1 MTTVTFYP
9 DRLPLFSRLTDSV
22 VIARRGLLGTFR
34 TPQAAVPALISP
46 ILFLVLFRFVFG
58 GAIHIPGLT
67 YVDYLVPAMLIQNI
81 VFGGMNSATG
91 LALDARDGIL
101 DRFRSLPT
109 PRSAAITG
117 RGLSDLALQLV
128 AHLLTIVAGIAIGFR
143 LHVGPGSCL
152 AALGLLL
159 LIGASLFWVFAAM
172 GLATRNPQTVQSMTP
187 PFFLFLFVSS
197 AFIPVSTL
205 PIWLQGFASNQ
216 PVTVFT
222 DALRGLTQGP
232 SAQQATGHSAEYF
245 VIASLAWCAAITTLF
260 AAAAMRSYKK
270 M

>member
-1 MTTVTFYP
+1 MITVTPYP
-9 DRLPLFSRLTDSV
+9 DKLPILSRLTDSA
-22 VIARRGLLGTFR
+22 VIARRGLLRTFR
-34 TPQAAVPALISP
+34 TPQTAIPALISP

-58 GAIHIPGLT
+58 GAIHIPGMT

-91 LALDARDGIL
+91 LALDAKDGIL

-117 RGLSDLALQLV
+117 KGLSDLALQFV
-128 AHLLTIVAGIAIGFR
+128 AHLLTIVAGVAIGFR
-143 LHVGPGSCL
+143 FHADLGSCL
-152 AALGLLL
+152 GAFGLLVV
-159 LIGASLFWVFAAM
+159 IGASLFWVFAAM
-172 GLATRNPQTVQSMTP
+172 GLGTRNPEAVQSMTP

-205 PIWLQGFASNQ
+205 PSWLQGFASNQ
-216 PVTVFT
+216 PITIFT

-232 SAQQATGHSAEYF
+232 SAQLATGHPTEYF
-245 VIASLAWCAAITTLF
+245 VVVSLAWCAAIATLC
-260 AAAAMRSYKK
+260 AAATLRIYKRI
-270 M
+270 